1 MNLDELKSAWKCQGG
16 EDLGDLKPDELL
28 TQLKTERKAMDR
40 GMLFTDI
47 VVACILI
54 SCNILLF
61 LSACQ
66 LPIVW
71 PLYLGSALVLGAAIY
86 HPWQNH
92 RRRQREKQYGASLK
106 DELLKK
112 RDQLV
117 FQIHYSRWSSIW
129 GYYLPIIAGLIL
141 TYWQNHLNGRMDI
154 DEFCESALFHLL
166 VLGLLGYFVGGLG
179 IPSARKQKVEIDKE
193 LDALDY
199 RVTDLPV
206 PRSHRLARQ
215 GLMVTILV
223 ASGFLVA
230 GMLGKPTRADLPIIP
245 APAFSQLASFD
256 ESEISQLETW
266 MESVREAGDYPALM
280 VAIVGSD
287 QTLYQ
292 GAVGHADLSKQR
304 KATPETLWHV
314 ASVTKAFTGTLAAI
328 LHEEEVVDLDAP
340 VVDYLP
346 DNVSISTK
354 PDQGNT
360 ITLRQLASHTP

>member
-129 GYYLPIIAGLIL
+129 A
-141 TYWQNHLNGRMDI
+141 TT
-154 DEFCESALFHLL
+154 S
-166 VLGLLGYFVGGLG
+166 
-179 IPSARKQKVEIDKE
+179 
-193 LDALDY
+193 
-199 RVTDLPV
+199 
-206 PRSHRLARQ
+206 RS
-215 GLMVTILV
+215 
-223 ASGFLVA
+223 
-230 GMLGKPTRADLPIIP
+230 
-245 APAFSQLASFD
+245 
-256 ESEISQLETW
+256 
-266 MESVREAGDYPALM
+266 
-280 VAIVGSD
+280 
-287 QTLYQ
+287 
-292 GAVGHADLSKQR
+292 
-304 KATPETLWHV
+304 
-314 ASVTKAFTGTLAAI
+314 
-328 LHEEEVVDLDAP
+328 
-340 VVDYLP
+340 
-346 DNVSISTK
+346 
-354 PDQGNT
+354 
-360 ITLRQLASHTP
+360 